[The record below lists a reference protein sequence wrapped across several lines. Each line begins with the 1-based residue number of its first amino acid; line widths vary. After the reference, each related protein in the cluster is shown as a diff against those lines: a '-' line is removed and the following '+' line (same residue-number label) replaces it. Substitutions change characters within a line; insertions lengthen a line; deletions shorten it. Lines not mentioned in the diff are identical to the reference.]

1 MRARDRC
8 GREGAASA
16 GRRVLRGLW
25 VAAALGGILGTGCEV
40 AKPPSHWRRIE
51 LVGAPYERGYQH
63 GQRFASDV
71 RRLYTKLLTTSII
84 PYVSRERNT
93 IADYLLEYQ
102 DARYDGDQFAYL
114 VFLESGQHLEQYLP
128 PDYVDE
134 MHGIADGAG
143 IEYEK
148 ILILNTFF
156 DTLMAFR
163 ALSFYLRLRQG
174 PQTIRVA
181 VSGADSDGADNNGDG
196 QVDEPGEGT
205 LEPFEPS
212 GWVNLAEI
220 DPDSS
225 ITVWLE
231 AKEGVDPASIRL
243 QTETRVYTVDDP
255 ELDAQVYGD
264 NDEGLAVTFLPV
276 EGFPAAS
283 YVPLI
288 VSAGDQTWNEDPPP
302 AHEHTMRD
310 VRLAFTT
317 RGFGALPQD
326 VPSRSFDDGRSQPP
340 AMAFAVRGSATVGGV
355 PLLGQ
360 HFSLLDSNTSHEH
373 CVIFLH
379 RPDKGRAHVTV
390 GWTGGIIGFSGMN
403 EDGLAYVVNY
413 SDTLDNPL
421 VGEFRDQLIA
431 AKMLSSGMVIGIL
444 GREMLRT
451 CSTTAEAIQFLRE
464 TPMTFGW
471 NFLLTDATGDMA
483 LVEVD
488 SNIDDDATSFHVVT
502 PDTSDASNLDDFGRP
517 LSSVGPDDL
526 RTTVHFRANR
536 EDIHLSIFGY
546 ELVPQYQWST
556 YWYRS
561 QRSFHLLG
569 DAISEHYGAFDVAT
583 MEQVLSIDELVD
595 QRDSM
600 NAVVFDPV
608 HQKIYVAFGQ
618 VPATDGPFIPFDLQA
633 WMAGEDPTG
642 GAQ

>member
-1 MRARDRC
+1 MGTWASRAWR
-8 GREGAASA
+8 ASWT
-16 GRRVLRGLW
+16 L
-25 VAAALGGILGTGCEV
+25 AALAALLGMGCEA
-40 AKPPSHWRRIE
+40 AKPPPTWRRIE
-51 LVGAPYERGYQH
+51 LVGSPYERGFQH
-63 GQRFASDV
+63 GQAFASDV
-71 RRLYTKLLTTSII
+71 RRLYTKLLATSII
-84 PYVSRERNT
+84 PYVSRERDT
-93 IADYLLEYQ
+93 IAEYLLEYQ

-114 VFLESGQHLEQYLP
+114 VFLESGQHLEQYMP

-174 PQTIRVA
+174 PQPVRVA
-181 VSGADSDGADNNGDG
+181 VSGADGDGADNDGDG

-205 LEPFEPS
+205 LDPFEPS

-220 DPDSS
+220 DPDSAV
-225 ITVWLE
+225 TVWLE
-231 AKEGVDPASIRL
+231 TAAGVDPASIRL
-243 QTETRVYTVDDP
+243 QTEARVYTVDDP
-255 ELDAQVYGD
+255 DLQVEVYGD
-264 NDEGLAVTFLPV
+264 ADEGLAVTFQPI
-276 EGFPAAS
+276 EAFPEAS

-288 VSAGDQTWNEDPPP
+288 VSAGDLTWNEDPPP

-310 VRLAFTT
+310 MRLAFTT

-340 AMAFAVRGSATVGGV
+340 SMAFAVRGSATADGA

-360 HFSLLDSNTSHEH
+360 HFSLLDSNTSHDH

-379 RPDKGRAHVTV
+379 RPDEGRAHVTV

-403 EDGLAYVVNY
+403 EDGLAYAVNA

-421 VGEFRDQLIA
+421 VGEFRDLLIA
-431 AKMLSSGMVIGIL
+431 AKMLSSGMVIGVL

-451 CSTTAEAIQFLRE
+451 CSTVGEAIQFLRR

-471 NFLLTDATGDMA
+471 NFLLTDASGDMA

-488 SNIDDDATSFHVVT
+488 SNIDGDATSFHVVT

-517 LSSVGPDDL
+517 LASVGPDDL
-526 RTTVHFRANR
+526 RTTVHYRANR
-536 EDIHLSIFGY
+536 EDIRLSIFGY
-546 ELVPQYQWST
+546 EVVPQYLWST

-569 DAISEHYGAFDVAT
+569 DAISDGYGAFDVAAV
-583 MEQVLSIDELVD
+583 EQVLSIDELVD

-608 HQKIYVAFGQ
+608 HRQLHVAFGQ
-618 VPATDGPFIPFDLQA
+618 VPATAGPFIPFDIRA
-633 WMAGEDPTG
+633 WMVGEDPTG
-642 GAQ
+642 GAP